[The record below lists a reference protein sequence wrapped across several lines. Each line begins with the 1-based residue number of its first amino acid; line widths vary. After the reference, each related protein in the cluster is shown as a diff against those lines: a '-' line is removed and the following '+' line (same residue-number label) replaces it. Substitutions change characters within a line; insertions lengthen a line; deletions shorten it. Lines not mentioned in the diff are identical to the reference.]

1 MSESDEIT
9 HFAIY
14 PAIGIARVG
23 NSPDGFF
30 FGPELP
36 GEPRESGSYR
46 DAGGRIKRQAA
57 RFRVY
62 GINARG
68 EAVKEITALEARI
81 TWRVEVANKK
91 AAWFDFDQALDIPES
106 LGSNTSAGI
115 ASLRRNPDVKD
126 VERGSLAITPP
137 AVTLSGTNVNA
148 GGSDAAYALWG
159 RFVTLPVYLGEAR
172 TDEAGRLVFL
182 GGRGVSASLG
192 DKRATT
198 FANNTGWHDDVSDGP
213 VDATV
218 EYQGRTYQA
227 TGAWVVVAPPD
238 YAPGVQGI
246 VTGYDLLFDVATQID
261 PSLLPARPTFSQ
273 HVYPLL
279 RRFTLTQWVNAGF
292 ARDFGFGTPSDFTQP
307 ALIARL
313 NDPSAAEAPLRAS
326 ILSWFRDPSYQ
337 APQSSALPAFYG
349 DAVTLNTGTTDAREW
364 MAILPTQYRWLE
376 QWAAGHFIADGA
388 PPSPPRWEALS
399 AAEQVRLIDRGV
411 LDDVLGGPF
420 HPGAEFTWPMR
431 HALVYSAPFRVKRRD
446 TAEPPYGQQLV
457 ASAALADGGPLD
469 GSTAGDITR
478 WMAVPWQADTSS
490 CLSAY
495 LPYVDD
501 YLPTF
506 WPARV
511 PNDVLDQE
519 QYQALLDRAKS
530 PIEKERAFAFARRVK
545 WLRGIR
551 YPMQPTLPPKIFPSE
566 PAINKFL
573 KEWWQVGIIE
583 AMPGPGGVF
592 PDEVWVETGRQIE
605 HSQPEGTAL
614 LRLIDDED

>member
-1 MSESDEIT
+1 MNESDEIT

-14 PAIGIARVG
+14 PAIGVARVG

-36 GEPRESGSYR
+36 GAPREIEGYR

-57 RFRVY
+57 RFRIY
-62 GINARG
+62 GFNARG
-68 EAVKEITALEARI
+68 EAVREVTARDARI

-106 LGSNTSAGI
+106 LGSNTHAGI
-115 ASLRRNPDVKD
+115 ASLRRNPDTPAP
-126 VERGSLAITPP
+126 ERAGLAITPP
-137 AVTLSGTNVNA
+137 AVTLVGEDVNA
-148 GGSDAAYALWG
+148 GGGDAAYSLVG
-159 RFVTLPVYLGEAR
+159 QFVDRPVYLGEAR
-172 TDEAGRLVFL
+172 SDAEGRLVFL
-182 GGRGVSASLG
+182 GGRGVSASVD

-218 EYQGRTYQA
+218 EYRGRTYQA
-227 TGAWVVVAPPD
+227 TGAWIVVGPPD

-246 VTGYDLLFDVATQID
+246 VTGYDLLLDVATQMD
-261 PSLLPARPTFSQ
+261 PSRLPPRPTFSQ

-292 ARDFGFGTPSDFTQP
+292 ARDYGSGTPADFTQP

-313 NDPSAAEAPLRAS
+313 NDPSATEAPLRAA
-326 ILSWFRDPSYQ
+326 ILGWFRNPSYPE
-337 APQSSALPAFYG
+337 PQSAALPPFYG
-349 DAVTLNTGTTDAREW
+349 DAVTLDTGTTDAREW

-376 QWAAGHFIADGA
+376 QWAAGHFIPDG
-388 PPSPPRWEALS
+388 PPPPPPPWEALS

-411 LDDVLGGPF
+411 LDEVLGGPF
-420 HPGAEFTWPMR
+420 HPGAEVTWPMR
-431 HALVYSAPFRVKRRD
+431 HPLLYSAPFRVKRRD
-446 TAEPPYGQQLV
+446 TAEPEYGQQLV

-469 GSTAGDITR
+469 GSTAGDLTR

-511 PNDVLDQE
+511 PNDVLDE
-519 QYQALLDRAKS
+519 AHYRTLVDPRTS
-530 PIEKERAFAFARRVK
+530 PVEKDHAFAFARRVK

-551 YPMQPTLPPKIFPSE
+551 YPMKPTLPPKIFPSE

-573 KEWWQVGIIE
+573 REWWQVGIV
-583 AMPGPGGVF
+583 AARPGPGGAF
-592 PDEVWVETGRQIE
+592 PAEVWVETGRQIE
-605 HSQPEGTAL
+605 HSQPEGTPL
-614 LRLIDDED
+614 LRLVDED